1 MRISIRP
8 SAKNVDSI
16 YIIKDLYL
24 RDVRGKKA
32 SSNPSGKERTTV
44 TVKKLGRIPDLMAEL
59 DMSRDEVIVWAKE
72 QARKM
77 TEEEKKNNEKIS
89 VDYYPNQIIDKDVE
103 RLFFCGYLFL
113 QSLYYDL
120 RLDNICRNISGRYAF
135 KYSLDAILSDLIY
148 ARIIDPGSKRS
159 SYSFCQSLLEPP
171 KYELHDVYR
180 ALSVLAG
187 ESDYIQAEVYKN
199 SNFVAGRNNRILYF
213 DCTNYYF
220 EIEEEDDFR
229 KYGKSKENRPN
240 PIVQMGLFMDGDGI
254 PLAFNIFPGNQNEQP
269 SLKPL
274 EQDIIRNFGFERFVV
289 CTDGGLGSDDNRLF
303 NDIEGRAFI
312 VTQSLKKLK
321 ADERNAAMDDRNW
334 RRLSDGKSVDI
345 SEIKADPQ
353 SHINDLYYKEE
364 TYGTKKVPGQLMIVT
379 YSPRYALYQRSVRSK
394 QIERAEKMVENGA
407 KKKSYGN
414 PNDPARFVR
423 KVSVTENGEAAD
435 QTQYSL
441 NEERIAE
448 EKMYDGYYAVCTN
461 LVDDSVKDI
470 LSVSERRWEIEE
482 SFRIMKT
489 DFEARPVYLSREDRI
504 RAHFLICYLSLLIY
518 RLLEKKL
525 ENKYTSTQII
535 TALRS
540 MKLLAVEGIGYQ
552 PAYKRTDLTD
562 DLHSKFGFRTDYQ
575 IMKKSSVRS
584 VIKQTKERSQ

>member
-32 SSNPSGKERTTV
+32 SGNPSGKERTTV

-59 DMSRDEVIVWAKE
+59 DMSRDEVIAWAKE

-103 RLFFCGYLFL
+103 RLFSCGYLFL

-199 SNFVAGRNNRILYF
+199 SNFVADRNNRILYF

-552 PAYKRTDLTD
+552 PAYKRTDITD